1 MVKQVPLWRRLYVQV
16 FVAIFVGIFVG
27 AIWPKTGAAMRPLGD
42 GFIALIRMMIGPV
55 IFCTIVHGIGSMHDM
70 AKVGRIGLKAII
82 WFEATSTFA
91 LLLGIGAA
99 HLVHPGVG
107 VSFASSANS
116 AAVSAYVHRAS
127 NDGLVA
133 HLMAIIPTTFI
144 DAFTKG
150 DLLQVLLVS
159 VLFGVAL
166 SQMGE
171 AGHGITHGI
180 ERVGRVF
187 FRMIGIIVYLAPVGT
202 FGAMAYTIGAFGVKS
217 LINLGELVAVFYV
230 TSILFV
236 VVVMGAL
243 SSYLGFSIFKF
254 LGYIREEL
262 LIVIGTASSETV
274 LPNLMRKL
282 EELGA
287 PESVVG
293 LVVPMGYSFNLC
305 GTNIYM
311 TLGILFLA
319 QATNTHLTWGQE
331 AMILAISMLTSKG
344 AAGVTGAGF
353 VTLAATLIIVPEI
366 PIAVTRPAAW
376 CGPVYEPMPGR
387 DELRL
392 EWRRRVGCGTLGKRV
407 EHTQAGKSICAAT
420 RSRNQSSKSNVW
432 EAIAMD
438 RRSFGKSLV
447 SAAAG
452 AGVGLGCRRQR
463 SPRRRSQGWLP
474 RAIGISR
481 FPGPART
488 PQRQNSLGW

>member
-16 FVAIFVGIFVG
+16 FVAIIVGIFVG

-91 LLLGIGAA
+91 LLLGIAAA

-116 AAVSAYVHRAS
+116 AAVSDYVHRAS

-171 AGHGITHGI
+171 AGHGITRGI

-366 PIAVTRPAAW
+366 PIAA
-376 CGPVYEPMPGR
+376 
-387 DELRL
+387 
-392 EWRRRVGCGTLGKRV
+392 LGLLLGVDRFMS
-407 EHTQAGKSICAAT
+407 QCRAAT
-420 RSRNQSSKSNVW
+420 NFVANGVVALAVARW
-432 EAIAMD
+432 EKELNIH
-438 RRSFGKSLV
+438 K
-447 SAAAG
+447 
-452 AGVGLGCRRQR
+452 LGRVFALQ
-463 SPRRRSQGWLP
+463 
-474 RAIGISR
+474 
-481 FPGPART
+481 
-488 PQRQNSLGW
+488 PQPEPII